1 MNINPEALLPYARK
15 YVWWKTPEDAVA
27 YPQKVIAQVMNIG
40 EYDDVLTLTD
50 LVGEAALRGVIQ
62 TAEIGQFSPKS
73 WHFWHYR
80 LNLAELDCV
89 PPLPVRRVE

>member
-1 MNINPEALLPYARK
+1 MKHYCHSPPNTCGGKLPKMRSPTRK
-15 YVWWKTPEDAVA
+15 
-27 YPQKVIAQVMNIG
+27 KVIAQVMNIG
-40 EYDDVLTLTD
+40 EYDDVLKLLD
-50 LVGEAALRGVIQ
+50 LVGEVTLRDVIQ

-89 PPLPVRRVE
+89 PPMPVRKVE

>member
-1 MNINPEALLPYARK
+1 MRSPTRK
-15 YVWWKTPEDAVA
+15 
-27 YPQKVIAQVMNIG
+27 KVIAQVMNIG
-40 EYDDVLTLTD
+40 EYDDVLKLLD
-50 LVGEAALRGVIQ
+50 LVGEVTLRDVIQ

-89 PPLPVRRVE
+89 PPMPVRKVE